1 MPAPTAEGSE
11 RDIAE
16 IPSLSRLLL
25 DLRRARKGSP
35 EGWSRRMQA
44 RLEGMVAYARLRSPF
59 YREKYASFPR
69 VVRDIGILP
78 PVSKRELMENF
89 DAWATDP
96 EVRRETANAFIA
108 DPSRI
113 GQLYMDR
120 YVAFSSSGT
129 TGSPVVLLQ
138 DPAAMTVYQAIFLGR
153 RVPSLISAG
162 ALSPFLACR
171 ARIATIIA
179 TGGHFASSVVDARAR
194 VHWPRLY
201 GRNRTFSLMSPIPEL
216 VEALNDYRPAV
227 VGTYPTA
234 LAVLAEEQA
243 AGRLR
248 IRPALLLSGAERLS
262 RSLAGRIS
270 AAFRCPV
277 RDTYAASEFMGI
289 AFDCRLGRMHVNA
302 DWVVLEPVDAEGRPS
317 LPGVPSRTT
326 LLTNLA
332 NRLQPLIRYDLGD
345 SVTTIP
351 GRCPCGSP
359 LPVIRPD
366 GRRDETLRVE
376 GDDGK
381 HVALLPLVLATVI
394 EETKGLSRYQLLQA
408 GPRRLRLRFEEA
420 PGQDRERVGAD
431 AERRLRA
438 YLSSVDAESV
448 SIERSEERPRPNP
461 SGGKTRSFLVE
472 RDGS

>member
-1 MPAPTAEGSE
+1 M
-11 RDIAE
+11 R
-16 IPSLSRLLL
+16 
-25 DLRRARKGSP
+25 
-35 EGWSRRMQA
+35 A
-44 RLEGMVAYARLRSPF
+44 RLEETVRHARLRSPF
-59 YREKYASFPR
+59 YRGKYASLPR
-69 VVRDIGILP
+69 EIRDIGILP
-78 PVSKRELMENF
+78 SVSKRELMENF

-96 EVRRETANAFIA
+96 AVRRETADAFVA

-113 GQLYMDR
+113 GQLYLDR

-129 TGSPVVLLQ
+129 TGSPVILLQ
-138 DPAAMTVYQAIFLGR
+138 DSAAMTVYQALFLER
-153 RVPSLISAG
+153 RIPSLLSARD
-162 ALSPFLACR
+162 LFPLLKCHV
-171 ARIATIIA
+171 RIATIIA

-201 GRNRTFSLMSPIPEL
+201 GRNRTFSLMSPMPEL
-216 VEALNDYRPAV
+216 VDALNDYRPAV

-262 RSLAGRIS
+262 RPLAERIS

-317 LPGVPSRTT
+317 LPGEPSRTT

-345 SVTTIP
+345 SVTTMP
-351 GRCPCGSP
+351 ERCPCGSP
-359 LPVIRPD
+359 LPVVRPE

-376 GDDGK
+376 REDGTS
-381 HVALLPLVLATVI
+381 VPLLPLVLATVI
-394 EETKGLSRYQLLQA
+394 EETTGLSRYQLLQA
-408 GPRRLRLRFEEA
+408 GPSALRLRFEEA
-420 PGQDRERVGAD
+420 PGLDRAQVGAE

-438 YLSSVDAESV
+438 YLSSVGVGAV
-448 SIERSEERPRPNP
+448 SIERSEERPQVNP

-472 RDGS
+472 RSSTSSRSP